1 MFMTHAQIIKPPILT
16 LKKESFNLNKFLNLK
31 KKIENLKNPSSI
43 HKCENRTFCF
53 GFLIG

>member
-31 KKIENLKNPSSI
+31 KIENLKSFFNPQV
-43 HKCENRTFCF
+43 
-53 GFLIG
+53 

>member
-31 KKIENLKNPSSI
+31 KKLKIKILLQSTSVKI
-43 HKCENRTFCF
+43 GLCF